1 MQEVNIDKQQLLL
14 LLLMIIITIMIII
27 MIMIVII
34 MITINT
40 FLETGMSNIWRR
52 EAKKPIAR
60 V

>member
-1 MQEVNIDKQQLLL
+1 
-14 LLLMIIITIMIII
+14 MIIITIMIII